1 MQDNSKAYKDK
12 SHKKKIRTT
21 KMNQYITKTNISNSN
36 NLNIVGKDKV
46 YIQKKRNRSISNK
59 KAYFKGEKRSALHKI
74 QSSHDSVISGINW
87 KKIKALIPTKTTS
100 EVKYFAKDFFN
111 KMKSFKDDNLGIDFT
126 SNSINNLKDMLYQIQ
141 SEYPSI
147 FGVISILKELS
158 NKNVKIRKFKKI
170 HKKKKKN
177 DEKKELNKLE
187 EEKHNYINNNLFS
200 NLNTQNL
207 NDNGKNE
214 INNQNNNNINNNL
227 SNNNKIIVFN
237 VNVFGNNFINYN
249 NNNCI
254 DLLLNNLKCNIE
266 NLLLFEYISDL
277 NSNSLNEYMPLNNTN
292 YNIYINYLY
301 RTNNLLS
308 SITQNL
314 NSISFIFNIII
325 YNLLNQFKSLI
336 DNNWYLINNNDN
348 LQNNIDHL
356 INYINQINQV
366 KYNNNN

>member
-87 KKIKALIPTKTTS
+87 KKIKALIPTKTAS

-177 DEKKELNKLE
+177 DEKKELNKL
-187 EEKHNYINNNLFS
+187 
-200 NLNTQNL
+200 
-207 NDNGKNE
+207 
-214 INNQNNNNINNNL
+214 
-227 SNNNKIIVFN
+227 
-237 VNVFGNNFINYN
+237 
-249 NNNCI
+249 
-254 DLLLNNLKCNIE
+254 
-266 NLLLFEYISDL
+266 
-277 NSNSLNEYMPLNNTN
+277 
-292 YNIYINYLY
+292 
-301 RTNNLLS
+301 
-308 SITQNL
+308 
-314 NSISFIFNIII
+314 
-325 YNLLNQFKSLI
+325 
-336 DNNWYLINNNDN
+336 
-348 LQNNIDHL
+348 
-356 INYINQINQV
+356 
-366 KYNNNN
+366 

>member
-1 MQDNSKAYKDK
+1 MQDNSKTYKDK
-12 SHKKKIRTT
+12 SQKKRVRTT
-21 KMNQYITKTNISNSN
+21 KMSQYIIRTNISNSN
-36 NLNIVGKDKV
+36 NLNIVGKDNV
-46 YIQKKRNRSISNK
+46 YIQKKRNRSLSDK
-59 KAYFKGEKRSALHKI
+59 KSYFKVEKNSALHKKK
-74 QSSHDSVISGINW
+74 SLHDSVISGINW
-87 KKIKALIPTKTTS
+87 KKIKALIPTKTTA
-100 EVKYFAKDFFN
+100 EVKSFAKYFFY
-111 KMKSFKDDNLGIDFT
+111 KMKSCKDDNLGIDFT

-147 FGVISILKELS
+147 IDVISILKKLS
-158 NKNVKIRKFKKI
+158 NKNLKRRKFKKI
-170 HKKKKKN
+170 HKKNIKN
-177 DEKKELNKLE
+177 DEKNELNKLE
-187 EEKHNYINNNLFS
+187 VEKHNYINNNLFS
-200 NLNTQNL
+200 NLYSQCL
-207 NDNGKNE
+207 NAIEKNE

-266 NLLLFEYISDL
+266 NLLLSEYFSDL

-336 DNNWYLINNNDN
+336 DNNWYLIKNNDN